1 MGIRVSNT
9 PNFVIDVRVDNN
21 EKLDMSIVDKVYFTL
36 STTPQIIKEYPKDNN
51 ITLVDEGFLI
61 HFTQEETRCKSKI

>member
-36 STTPQIIKEYPKDNN
+36 STTPQKQ
-51 ITLVDEGFLI
+51 G
-61 HFTQEETRCKSKI
+61 R